1 MLKDKERDLKKRC
14 LRVRGKSL
22 PAGYKKQVSKRDIE
36 EEFERLS
43 EEFVFK
49 AVAYKVNNDI
59 PVDMYKSYRALNQE
73 QLYEEEFGKF
83 VIKSRYD
90 PFTGEKETKYS
101 REVIIVNIRT
111 RYSITLEY
119 MFNLNSKV
127 PIGEFEFTLNA
138 IPEELKANNRLVRDL
153 EEELWSSAKR
163 IAKCN
168 NNKHKNEFEDKW
180 FKESKWYDKGTVN
193 RNRGKLKS
201 DLKRVSKN
209 MDETEVDSI
218 ANTSKK
224 DEYSKKEY
232 KY

>member
-14 LRVRGKSL
+14 LRGKAL
-22 PAGYKKQVSKRDIE
+22 PTGYKKQVSKKEIE

-43 EEFVFK
+43 KEFVFK
-49 AVAYKVNNDI
+49 AVTYKVNNDI
-59 PVDMYKSYRALNQE
+59 SVDMYRTYRALNRE

-83 VIKSRYD
+83 VIKSRYN
-90 PFTGEKETKYS
+90 PFTRSKETKYS
-101 REVIIVNIRT
+101 REAIIVNIRI
-111 RYSITLEY
+111 RYSTTLEY
-119 MFNLNSKV
+119 IFNINSKV
-127 PIGEFEFTLNA
+127 PLGEFEFTLNT

-153 EEELWSSAKR
+153 EEELWSIAKR

-168 NNKHKNEFEDKW
+168 NKKHKNEFEDKW

-209 MDETEVDSI
+209 MDEIEVDSI